1 MSFWDIAATAASIYA
16 GATLGPWAGAAV
28 GGGINALRGE
38 DILGGAVSGYLGG
51 MGGSDIAGAMDST
64 AAAAKAAG
72 TNVGTIN
79 NAMLSNAGVLGPQAT
94 MTGFG
99 GASASGL
106 GSLPGATSNI
116 ATNAGN
122 FGNFGNAQ
130 NINTNIGG
138 RNLTNSINN
147 PLRGA
152 TPFPTSAAPIPQ
164 NLQGVGGISAT
175 PKPTI
180 PSYMDTSPKPY
191 YNSPTDNL
199 LPPLETPSNT
209 TKFEPLGVGQKSPN
223 FTPREV
229 PIAEQYDFS
238 QTARR
243 PGEIP
248 EGGFSWKDRF
258 SAVSDNPGQF
268 LDDLGGGGEY
278 GKLIGGGK
286 LALTGAGLVAP
297 MFAEDYGVDEGYTST
312 FDDSRFRG
320 PDGQLNLSGNT
331 GLRLLAEGGPV
342 STGADSSG
350 LPIGTTYKNMVASGT
365 DPLTAA
371 TRLKLPNVP
380 GGQYLNYVNPL
391 ATPYEQTGMASLSG
405 STDEE
410 RFAPLRS
417 PTPVY
422 GGGYDESEFIRSAGE
437 NSGVYA
443 TPSGGGTTRRIYE
456 KMRNEGYA
464 GGGTV
469 QPQAGGGSRGGG
481 GGVSNLLRNMMEGTA
496 QNMQT
501 TGVPEGMSIAD
512 VIRASRGYNSAGEKL
527 AGGGYLSGGGALG
540 DGMSDDIPA
549 MIGNNQPAALS
560 EGEFVIPAD
569 VVSHLGNGSSN
580 AGSKQLYAMMD
591 QVRKDRTGTK
601 KQGNQIDPRRYM
613 PV

>member
-51 MGGSDIAGAMDST
+51 LGGSDIAGAMDST

-116 ATNAGN
+116 ASSA
-122 FGNFGNAQ
+122 GNFGNAQ
-130 NINTNIGG
+130 NINTSIGG
-138 RNLTNSINN
+138 ANLTGPGGNFASSSLPIKTPVPRNLIGGAN
-147 PLRGA
+147 PNANFGSVQGNLTAGGEQIGA
-152 TPFPTSAAPIPQ
+152 
-164 NLQGVGGISAT
+164 N
-175 PKPTI
+175 
-180 PSYMDTSPKPY
+180 Y
-191 YNSPTDNL
+191 
-199 LPPLETPSNT
+199 
-209 TKFEPLGVGQKSPN
+209 PN
-223 FTPREV
+223 FK
-229 PIAEQYDFS
+229 PIDSYAGGNTGLQDIEIGANFNKPNI
-238 QTARR
+238 AFK
-243 PGEIP
+243 PGENYSYLDQKTVVP
-248 EGGFSWKDRF
+248 EGGFSWEDRF

-312 FDDSRFRG
+312 FDDTRFRG
-320 PDGQLNLSGNT
+320 DAGQLNLSGDTN
-331 GLRLLAEGGPV
+331 LRL
-342 STGADSSG
+342 
-350 LPIGTTYKNMVASGT
+350 
-365 DPLTAA
+365 
-371 TRLKLPNVP
+371 
-380 GGQYLNYVNPL
+380 
-391 ATPYEQTGMASLSG
+391 
-405 STDEE
+405 
-410 RFAPLRS
+410 
-417 PTPVY
+417 Y
-422 GGGYDESEFIRSAGE
+422 G
-437 NSGVYA
+437 
-443 TPSGGGTTRRIYE
+443 
-456 KMRNEGYA
+456 

-481 GGVSNLLRNMMEGTA
+481 GGVNNLLRNMMEGTA

-501 TGVPEGMSIAD
+501 TGVPEGMTIAD
-512 VIRASRGYNSAGEKL
+512 VMMAARGYNSAGEKL

-580 AGSKQLYAMMD
+580 AGSKRLYAMMD
-591 QVRKDRTGTK
+591 QVRKDRTGTE

-613 PV
+613 PA

>member
-51 MGGSDIAGAMDST
+51 LGGSDIAGAMDST

-99 GASASGL
+99 GASGIN
-106 GSLPGATSNI
+106 SLPGATSNI
-116 ATNAGN
+116 ATSA
-122 FGNFGNAQ
+122 GNFGNAQ
-130 NINTNIGG
+130 NINTSIGG
-138 RNLTNSINN
+138 GNLTGPGGNFSSSCLPIKTPVPRNLIGGANPNANFGSVQGMKPGVNFANMSNTQPIADFPGGGGFTNTTTSPFNTYADQSISGRGGIEQISTDFVDTYNPSINKGLQN
-147 PLRGA
+147 TEVGA
-152 TPFPTSAAPIPQ
+152 NF
-164 NLQGVGGISAT
+164 N
-175 PKPTI
+175 KP
-180 PSYMDTSPKPY
+180 
-191 YNSPTDNL
+191 
-199 LPPLETPSNT
+199 NT
-209 TKFEPLGVGQKSPN
+209 AFK
-223 FTPREV
+223 
-229 PIAEQYDFS
+229 
-238 QTARR
+238 
-243 PGEIP
+243 PGENYSYLDQKTVVP
-248 EGGFSWKDRF
+248 EGGFSWEDRF

-312 FDDSRFRG
+312 FDDTRFRG
-320 PDGQLNLSGNT
+320 DAGQLNLSGDTN
-331 GLRLLAEGGPV
+331 LRL
-342 STGADSSG
+342 
-350 LPIGTTYKNMVASGT
+350 
-365 DPLTAA
+365 
-371 TRLKLPNVP
+371 
-380 GGQYLNYVNPL
+380 
-391 ATPYEQTGMASLSG
+391 
-405 STDEE
+405 
-410 RFAPLRS
+410 
-417 PTPVY
+417 Y
-422 GGGYDESEFIRSAGE
+422 G
-437 NSGVYA
+437 
-443 TPSGGGTTRRIYE
+443 
-456 KMRNEGYA
+456 

-481 GGVSNLLRNMMEGTA
+481 GGVNNLLRNMMEGTA

-501 TGVPEGMSIAD
+501 TGVPEGMTIAD
-512 VIRASRGYNSAGEKL
+512 VMMAARGYNSAGEKL

-580 AGSKQLYAMMD
+580 AGSKRLYAMMD
-591 QVRKDRTGTK
+591 QVRKDRTGTE

-613 PV
+613 PA

>member
-1 MSFWDIAATAASIYA
+1 MSFWDIASTAASIYA
-16 GATLGPWAGAAV
+16 GATFGPWAGAAV

-38 DILGGAVSGYLGG
+38 DILGGAVTGYLGG
-51 MGGSDIAGAMDST
+51 MGGSDIASAMDST

-72 TNVGTIN
+72 TNVGTVN
-79 NAMLSNAGVLGPQAT
+79 NALLSNAGVLGPRAT

-99 GASASGL
+99 GASGIN
-106 GSLPGATSNI
+106 SLPGATSNI
-116 ATNAGN
+116 ATSAGN

-138 RNLTNSINN
+138 GNLTNSINN

-199 LPPLETPSNT
+199 LPPLETPNNT
-209 TKFEPLGVGQKSPN
+209 TKFEPLGVGQESPN

-229 PIAEQYDFS
+229 PIAEKYDFS

-248 EGGFSWKDRF
+248 KGGFSWEDRF
-258 SAVSDNPGQF
+258 SAVQENPGQF

-297 MFAEDYGVDEGYTST
+297 LFAEDYGIDEGYTST

-320 PDGQLNLSGNT
+320 PDGRLNLYGDS
-331 GLRLLAEGGPV
+331 GLRL
-342 STGADSSG
+342 
-350 LPIGTTYKNMVASGT
+350 
-365 DPLTAA
+365 
-371 TRLKLPNVP
+371 
-380 GGQYLNYVNPL
+380 
-391 ATPYEQTGMASLSG
+391 
-405 STDEE
+405 
-410 RFAPLRS
+410 
-417 PTPVY
+417 Y
-422 GGGYDESEFIRSAGE
+422 G
-437 NSGVYA
+437 
-443 TPSGGGTTRRIYE
+443 
-456 KMRNEGYA
+456 

-501 TGVPEGMSIAD
+501 SGVPEGMTIAD

-527 AGGGYLSGGGALG
+527 AGGGYLSGGGVLG
-540 DGMSDDIPA
+540 DGMSDDISA
-549 MIGNNQPAALS
+549 MIDNNQPAALS
-560 EGEFVIPAD
+560 EGEFVVPAD

-580 AGSKQLYAMMD
+580 AGSKRLYAMMD
-591 QVRKDRTGTK
+591 QVRKDRTGTE
-601 KQGNQIDPRRYM
+601 KQGKQINPERYM
-613 PV
+613 PA

>member
-99 GASASGL
+99 GASGIN
-106 GSLPGATSNI
+106 SLPGATSNI
-116 ATNAGN
+116 ATSA
-122 FGNFGNAQ
+122 GNFGNAQ
-130 NINTNIGG
+130 NINTTIGG
-138 RNLTNSINN
+138 GNLTGPGGNFSSSML
-147 PLRGA
+147 PTK
-152 TPFPTSAAPIPQ
+152 TPVPQ
-164 NLQGVGGISAT
+164 NLIGGANPNANFGSVQGMKPGVNFANMSNTQPIADFPGGGGFTNTTTSPFNTYADQSISGRGGIEQISTDFVDTYNPSINKGLQNTEVGANFN
-175 PKPTI
+175 KP
-180 PSYMDTSPKPY
+180 
-191 YNSPTDNL
+191 
-199 LPPLETPSNT
+199 NT
-209 TKFEPLGVGQKSPN
+209 AFK
-223 FTPREV
+223 
-229 PIAEQYDFS
+229 
-238 QTARR
+238 
-243 PGEIP
+243 PGENYSYLDQKTVMP
-248 EGGFSWKDRF
+248 EGGFSWEDRF

-350 LPIGTTYKNMVASGT
+350 LPIGTTYKNMVASGV

-380 GGQYLNYVNPL
+380 GGNYPDYVNPL

-410 RFAPLRS
+410 RLASLRS

-469 QPQAGGGSRGGG
+469 QPQAGGGTE
-481 GGVSNLLRNMMEGTA
+481 V
-496 QNMQT
+496 
-501 TGVPEGMSIAD
+501 
-512 VIRASRGYNSAGEKL
+512 
-527 AGGGYLSGGGALG
+527 
-540 DGMSDDIPA
+540 
-549 MIGNNQPAALS
+549 AAA
-560 EGEFVIPAD
+560 E
-569 VVSHLGNGSSN
+569 
-580 AGSKQLYAMMD
+580 
-591 QVRKDRTGTK
+591 
-601 KQGNQIDPRRYM
+601 
-613 PV
+613 